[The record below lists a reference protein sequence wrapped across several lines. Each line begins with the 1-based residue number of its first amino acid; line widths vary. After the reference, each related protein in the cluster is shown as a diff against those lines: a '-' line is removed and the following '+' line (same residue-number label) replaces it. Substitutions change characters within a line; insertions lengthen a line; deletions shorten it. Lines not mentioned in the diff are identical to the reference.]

1 VIDMQFECVIPTS
14 SQIET
19 LYIQLKERTHSI
31 SHKRMPSYKEHESF
45 VKNHPYRQWFI
56 VKNAVRALGNVYIQY
71 NNSVG
76 LNIDYSVT
84 DGQIYNILKFV
95 YREIPPL
102 PAIPSKRFGEFF
114 LNVPSSNMTLQR
126 KLSKLG
132 FIEVERTFVL
142 SKTDLLNLKVKA

>member
-1 VIDMQFECVIPTS
+1 MQFECVIPTS

-45 VKNHPYRQWFI
+45 VKNHPYREWFI

-84 DGQIYNILKFV
+84 GGQISNILKFV

-142 SKTDLLNLKVKA
+142 SKTDLLNLKGKA

>member
-1 VIDMQFECVIPTS
+1 MQFEHVIPTPI
-14 SQIET
+14 QIET

-45 VKNHPYRQWFI
+45 VNNHPYREWLI

-84 DGQIYNILKFV
+84 SGQIYNILKFV
-95 YREIPPL
+95 YREISPL

-114 LNVPSSNMTLQR
+114 LNIPSSNTTLQR

-142 SKTDLLNLKVKA
+142 SKNDLLNLKVKA